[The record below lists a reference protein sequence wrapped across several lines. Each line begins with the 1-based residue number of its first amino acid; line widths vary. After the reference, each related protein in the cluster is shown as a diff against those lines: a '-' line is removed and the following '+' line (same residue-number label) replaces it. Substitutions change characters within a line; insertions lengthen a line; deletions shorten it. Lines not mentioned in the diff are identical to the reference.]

1 MKPGWSFFG
10 KPSLYVV
17 VCASAT
23 DIWFLESSFERKK
36 KISMRCAYDTPLV
49 FLIFFHKSAIR
60 TNTFLVSDDLLL
72 FHPDC
77 PMYVFLAA

>member
-1 MKPGWSFFG
+1 
-10 KPSLYVV
+10 
-17 VCASAT
+17 
-23 DIWFLESSFERKK
+23 
-36 KISMRCAYDTPLV
+36 MRCAYDTPLV

-72 FHPDC
+72 FHPGC